1 MSSFIA
7 QHGDIFDLYDDM
19 MVGEISCEAFS
30 EMYEK
35 LRPPGIRLAQVRNIF
50 VQTTNL

>member
-7 QHGDIFDLYDDM
+7 QYGDVFDLYDDM

-35 LRPPGIRLAQVRNIF
+35 LRPPGIGLAQVRNIL
-50 VQTTNL
+50 VQNINL